1 LILNLHRIRSL
12 PRQESCMLLNC
23 RILLAA
29 AAGLSLAV
37 AASCNI
43 LGPVGYLVAGPE
55 KTPALHKLADDKSA
69 VIFID
74 DVDSKL
80 PNRMMRQR
88 IGKTAERALLDNKC
102 VREAEIISSD
112 AALAAAGGE
121 RFGKQL
127 GIAEIGEKVGAK
139 VVIYARV
146 EYFTLSPNGAEFA
159 PSSRMRI
166 KVVDV
171 ETRKRLFPAPE
182 SSDPAAQWHTV
193 TYDLPTRQG
202 STPSQLGEVQRAEQD
217 LADQTGLA
225 LARVFYEHES
235 RTRTNRVGD

>member
-1 LILNLHRIRSL
+1 MPQIRRIF
-12 PRQESCMLLNC
+12 
-23 RILLAA
+23 LAS
-29 AAGLSLAV
+29 AAGLALAV

-43 LGPVGYLVAGPE
+43 LGPVGYFVAGPE
-55 KTPALHKLADDKSA
+55 KTPAMHKLADDKSA
-69 VIFID
+69 VIFVD
-74 DVDSKL
+74 DIDSKL

-88 IGKTAERALLDNKC
+88 IGKAAERALLDNKC

-182 SSDPAAQWHTV
+182 SSDPGAQWHTV

-202 STPSQLGEVQRAEQD
+202 TMPSQLGEVQRAEQD